1 MIENTSPPPPTDIPH
16 QGIKSIPF
24 DQCSADN
31 AHLVNRITDFPLVF
45 AVTLNWNQADNTL
58 ACLESLTQLE
68 GIRCTILLVDNAST
82 DDSVLKVRQRFPQVE
97 ILVNPSNLGFGKG
110 FNLGMRVAYQAG
122 ADYVFIINNDTYLA
136 PDTLSILLQH
146 AADDVGILAP
156 VIYYAS
162 QPAVIWAIGGK
173 VNPLN
178 LEVAE
183 KGRGTVNTGNWPSDL
198 EHDFVTGCAML
209 LPRHTLEKVGFFDE
223 AFQMYY
229 EDADFCRRVRQAGLR
244 ILVVTKA
251 RLWHKVSA
259 SSGGSD
265 SPNER
270 YFMGR
275 SSVRFFR
282 KHGRGVRMW
291 VIVPYRLGSAIKTT
305 LRLLRAGRMESSR
318 AYWRGLRDGLRD
330 KP

>member
-1 MIENTSPPPPTDIPH
+1 
-16 QGIKSIPF
+16 
-24 DQCSADN
+24 
-31 AHLVNRITDFPLVF
+31 
-45 AVTLNWNQADNTL
+45 
-58 ACLESLTQLE
+58 
-68 GIRCTILLVDNAST
+68 
-82 DDSVLKVRQRFPQVE
+82 
-97 ILVNPSNLGFGKG
+97 
-110 FNLGMRVAYQAG
+110 
-122 ADYVFIINNDTYLA
+122 
-136 PDTLSILLQH
+136 
-146 AADDVGILAP
+146 
-156 VIYYAS
+156 
-162 QPAVIWAIGGK
+162 
-173 VNPLN
+173 
-178 LEVAE
+178 
-183 KGRGTVNTGNWPSDL
+183 
-198 EHDFVTGCAML
+198 
-209 LPRHTLEKVGFFDE
+209 
-223 AFQMYY
+223 
-229 EDADFCRRVRQAGLR
+229 LR

-305 LRLLRAGRMESSR
+305 LRLLRAGRIESSR